1 MEYLGKIM
9 IPESSKTHSVNVSS
23 PLSGD
28 GTSAHPLAAPTAYID
43 TEPTYTLLWSASSAF
58 RNQYSIVL
66 NDSIDNYD
74 EVIYYGSANRD
85 TNTVKVATEY
95 PVYPGAINL
104 GGPAFCGNWQTSN
117 TYELWN
123 GTQVWLSGT
132 SGYVNNSYYW
142 GMQNGGTGYESNNYS
157 TPRNADVHPYK
168 IVGVKY

>member
-1 MEYLGKIM
+1 MEYLGKVM

-28 GTSAHPLAAPTAYID
+28 GTSARPLSAPTAYID
-43 TEPTYTLLWSASSAF
+43 DEPTYTLLWSASSAF
-58 RNQYSIVL
+58 RNQYSITL

-74 EVIYYGSANRD
+74 EVIYYGSANRE

-104 GGPAFCGNWQTSN
+104 GGPVFCGCWQTTN
-117 TYELWN
+117 NYQLWN

-132 SGYVNNSYYW
+132 SGYVNISYYW